1 MGVYIMSEIIKISS
15 EIIGTEKVN
24 SVNARELHQVL
35 EIKKQFSEWIN
46 AQISSLEL
54 EINIDYIVFTESVK
68 AGNGTVNRKEYI
80 LTTETAQHIALASR
94 TAKGREVRKYF
105 IQVEREFKRLM
116 QNPNIHELSGRV
128 GGLTRSNNE
137 LRKELDKW
145 KKKSKRRFENLEDD
159 VDELKKRP
167 IMITHKGLD
176 EKLEILFRKSDILA
190 NEKTDCFWQEALQNH
205 LRFYKEYV
213 EILKSD
219 GNIPQQWAINQVENE
234 KKKRVE
240 VEKEL
245 SIIKW
250 RFELMLEK
258 MTNLQNLS
266 KNIVNFDIENERNFI
281 KNE

>member
-1 MGVYIMSEIIKISS
+1 MGVCTMSEIIKISS
-15 EIIGTEKVN
+15 EVIGTEKTN

-35 EIKKQFSEWIN
+35 EIDKKFADWMI
-46 AQISSLEL
+46 AQINSLGL
-54 EINIDYIVFTESVK
+54 EKNVDYIVYEVK
-68 AGNGTVNRKEYI
+68 GNGRPQKEYI
-80 LTTETAQHIALASR
+80 ITTDTAKHISMASR
-94 TAKGREVRKYF
+94 TAKGKEVRNYF
-105 IQVEREFKRLM
+105 IQIEKEYKTLIE
-116 QNPNIHELSGRV
+116 NPNIHELTGRV

-190 NEKTDCFWQEALQNH
+190 KEKTDCFWQEALQNH

-213 EILKSD
+213 EILQKD
-219 GNIPQQWAINQVENE
+219 GSIPQQWAINQVENE

-245 SIIKW
+245 NIIKW
-250 RFELMLEK
+250 RYGLLFEKVE
-258 MTNLQNLS
+258 NLQNIA
-266 KNIVNFDIENERNFI
+266 KNIIDFDIETERKFLIN
-281 KNE
+281 

>member
-1 MGVYIMSEIIKISS
+1 MSEIIKISS
-15 EIIGTEKVN
+15 EVIGTEKVN

-35 EIKKQFSEWIN
+35 TIEKQFSNWIDY
-46 AQISSLEL
+46 QIKSLGL
-54 EINIDYIVFTESVK
+54 EKNVDYIVYEEKVK
-68 AGNGTVNRKEYI
+68 AGIGFTTKKEYI
-80 LTTETAQHIALASR
+80 ITTDTAKHISMASR
-94 TAKGREVRKYF
+94 TAKGKEVRNYF
-105 IQVEREFKRLM
+105 IQIEKEYFS
-116 QNPNIHELSGRV
+116 PNIQQLSGRV

-213 EILKSD
+213 EILRQS
-219 GNIPQQWAINQVENE
+219 GSIPQQWAINQVENE
-234 KKKRVE
+234 KKKKIE

-245 SIIKW
+245 STLKW
-250 RFELMLEK
+250 RFDVLLEK
-258 MTNLQNLS
+258 MTNLQNLA
-266 KNIVNFDIENERNFI
+266 KNLADFDIENER
-281 KNE
+281 KYLKDE

>member
-1 MGVYIMSEIIKISS
+1 MSEIIEISS
-15 EIIGTEKVN
+15 EVIGTKKIN
-24 SVNARELHQVL
+24 SVRGRDLHQAL
-35 EIKKQFSEWIN
+35 GITKQFSEWIKV
-46 AQISSLEL
+46 QIQRAGLR
-54 EINIDYIVFTESVK
+54 INIDYIVFDENIE
-68 AGNGTVNRKEYI
+68 AGVGSTFRKEYI
-80 LTTETAQHIALASR
+80 LDARSAKHIAMMSQGKKA
-94 TAKGREVRKYF
+94 EDVRDYF
-105 IQVEREFKRLM
+105 IQIEEQYELLM

-205 LRFYKEYV
+205 VRFYKEYV
-213 EILKSD
+213 EILQKD
-219 GNIPQQWAINQVENE
+219 GSIPQQWAINQVENE

-245 SIIKW
+245 NIVKW
-250 RFELMLEK
+250 RFDALLEK
-258 MTNLQNLS
+258 MTNLQNLA
-266 KNIVNFDIENERNFI
+266 KNLVDFDIENERNFI
-281 KNE
+281 KDDAY

>member
-1 MGVYIMSEIIKISS
+1 M
-15 EIIGTEKVN
+15 
-24 SVNARELHQVL
+24 
-35 EIKKQFSEWIN
+35 
-46 AQISSLEL
+46 EL
-54 EINIDYIVFTESVK
+54 EINIDYIVFTESVR
-68 AGNGTVNRKEYI
+68 AGNGTVNKKEYI
-80 LTTETAQHIALASR
+80 LTTETAQHIVLASR

-159 VDELKKRP
+159 VNELKKRP

-176 EKLEILFRKSDILA
+176 EKLEILFRKSD
-190 NEKTDCFWQEALQNH
+190 
-205 LRFYKEYV
+205 
-213 EILKSD
+213 
-219 GNIPQQWAINQVENE
+219 IPQQWAINQVENE

-250 RFELMLEK
+250 RFEIMLEK
-258 MTNLQNLS
+258 MTNLQNLA
-266 KNIVNFDIENERNFI
+266 KNIVNF
-281 KNE
+281 

>member
-1 MGVYIMSEIIKISS
+1 MSEIIKISS
-15 EIIGTEKVN
+15 EVIGTEKTN

-35 EIKKQFSEWIN
+35 DIKKQFSAWIN
-46 AQISSLEL
+46 IQINSLGL
-54 EINIDYIVFTESVK
+54 EKNVDYIVYEVK
-68 AGNGTVNRKEYI
+68 GNGRPQKEYI
-80 LTTETAQHIALASR
+80 ITTDTAKHISMASR
-94 TAKGREVRKYF
+94 TAKGKEVRNYF
-105 IQVEREFKRLM
+105 IQIEKEYFS
-116 QNPNIHELSGRV
+116 PNIQQLSGRV
-128 GGLTRSNNE
+128 GGLTKSNNE

-145 KKKSKRRFENLEDD
+145 KKKSKTRFENLEDD

-167 IMITHKGLD
+167 IMITHKNLD

-213 EILKSD
+213 EILQKD

-245 SIIKW
+245 NIVKW
-250 RFELMLEK
+250 RFDALLEK
-258 MTNLQNLS
+258 MTNLQNLA
-266 KNIVNFDIENERNFI
+266 KNLVDFDIENERNFI
-281 KNE
+281 KDG

>member
-1 MGVYIMSEIIKISS
+1 MKSLIQIVSS
-15 EIIGTEKVN
+15 EPKVSHRIVAEN
-24 SVNARELHQVL
+24 TNNEQKSIRLLIDNNLSDFQEFGVL
-35 EIKKQFSEWIN
+35 EFEIQKVKNSAGAINEQKTYWLNEAQATLLMTYLRNSEVVKTFKKN
-46 AQISSLEL
+46 L
-54 EINIDYIVFTESVK
+54 VK
-68 AGNGTVNRKEYI
+68 AFFMMKEK
-80 LTTETAQHIALASR
+80 LE
-94 TAKGREVRKYF
+94 
-105 IQVEREFKRLM
+105 
-116 QNPNIHELSGRV
+116 NPNIYELSGRV

-145 KKKSKRRFENLEDD
+145 KKKSKKRFENLEDD
-159 VDELKKRP
+159 VEVLKKRP

-213 EILKSD
+213 EVLKSD

-250 RFELMLEK
+250 RFEIMLEK

-281 KNE
+281 KDE

>member
-1 MGVYIMSEIIKISS
+1 MSEIIKISS
-15 EIIGTEKVN
+15 DVIGTRKVD
-24 SVNARELHQVL
+24 SVNARDLYATL
-35 EIKKQFSEWIN
+35 EITKAFSDWIKV
-46 AQISSLEL
+46 QIQRAGLVVNVNYITFVERGDGRPSS
-54 EINIDYIVFTESVK
+54 
-68 AGNGTVNRKEYI
+68 EYI
-80 LTTETAQHIALASR
+80 LTAESAKHIAMMSQGKKAE
-94 TAKGREVRKYF
+94 AVRDYF
-105 IQVEREFKRLM
+105 IQAEEKYRELLL
-116 QNPNIHELSGRV
+116 NPNIHELSGRV

-205 LRFYKEYV
+205 IRFYKEYV
-213 EILKSD
+213 EILQKD
-219 GNIPQQWAINQVENE
+219 GSIPQQWAINQVENE

-245 SIIKW
+245 NIIKW
-250 RFELMLEK
+250 RFDALLEK
-258 MTNLQNLS
+258 MTNLQNLA
-266 KNIVNFDIENERNFI
+266 KNLVDFDIENERNFI
-281 KNE
+281 KDDAY

>member
-1 MGVYIMSEIIKISS
+1 MGVCTMSEIIKISS
-15 EIIGTEKVN
+15 EVIGTEKTN

-35 EIKKQFSEWIN
+35 DIKKQFSAWIN
-46 AQISSLEL
+46 IQINSLGL
-54 EINIDYIVFTESVK
+54 EKNVDYIVYEVK
-68 AGNGTVNRKEYI
+68 GNGRPQKEYI
-80 LTTETAQHIALASR
+80 ITTDTAKHISMASR
-94 TAKGREVRKYF
+94 TAKGKEVRNYF
-105 IQVEREFKRLM
+105 IQIEKEYFS
-116 QNPNIHELSGRV
+116 PNIQQLSGRV
-128 GGLTRSNNE
+128 GGLTKSNNE

-145 KKKSKRRFENLEDD
+145 KKKSKTRFENLEDD

-167 IMITHKGLD
+167 IMITHKNLD

-213 EILKSD
+213 EILQKD

-245 SIIKW
+245 NIVKW
-250 RFELMLEK
+250 RFDALLEK
-258 MTNLQNLS
+258 MTNLQNLA
-266 KNIVNFDIENERNFI
+266 KNLVDFDIENERNFI
-281 KNE
+281 KDG